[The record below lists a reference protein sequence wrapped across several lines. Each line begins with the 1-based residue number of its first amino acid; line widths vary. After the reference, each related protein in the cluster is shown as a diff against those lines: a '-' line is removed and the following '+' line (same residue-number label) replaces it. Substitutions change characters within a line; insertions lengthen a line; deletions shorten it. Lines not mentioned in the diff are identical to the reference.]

1 MTLKGLGEDGR
12 KVIDS
17 SETNRV
23 KSHFNYLIV
32 FTRPSY
38 MQHYTSSSVLQ

>member
-1 MTLKGLGEDGR
+1 MTLKGWGEDGR

-32 FTRPSY
+32 FAKPSY
-38 MQHYTSSSVLQ
+38 MQHYTSSFVLQ